1 MTITIHGIARS
12 RALRNIWAA
21 EELGLKYQLNEIGF
35 DEAGI
40 GSAKFRKINPMGQ
53 LPALSDGDFY
63 MSESLAINLYLAN
76 KKGGKLAP
84 KGKAEFGAVMMWTL
98 FAATQIEPN
107 AAQFMYHTYLK
118 PEAERDPKIA
128 AAALE
133 ALQRPLARLDLAL
146 KKGKGN
152 LLAGRFTIADLNVAC
167 CVMYL
172 RFTPTEIDRHPNVA
186 KWWKKIGKRP
196 AFRKAMAMRGE

>member
-40 GSAKFRKINPMGQ
+40 GSAKFKKINPMGQ
-53 LPALSDGDFY
+53 LPALSDDDFH

-98 FAATQIEPN
+98 FGATQIEPN
-107 AAQFMYHTYLK
+107 AAQVMYHTFMK

-128 AAALE
+128 AAATE

-146 KKGKGN
+146 KKGKGH
-152 LLAGRFTIADLNVAC
+152 LVGGRFTIADINLAC

-172 RFTPTEIDRHPNVA
+172 RFKPEVIAAHPNVA
-186 KWWKKIGKRP
+186 RWWKAINKRP